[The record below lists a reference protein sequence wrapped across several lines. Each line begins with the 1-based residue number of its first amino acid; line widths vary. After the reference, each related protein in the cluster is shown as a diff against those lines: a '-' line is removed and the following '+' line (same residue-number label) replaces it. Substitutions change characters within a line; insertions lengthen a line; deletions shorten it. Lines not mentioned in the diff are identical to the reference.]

1 MTQARKRLVAVET
14 TPYYHVVGR
23 CVRRAFLCGEDA
35 ATGRSYEHRR
45 QWVVDRIGYLAELFS
60 IDVLAYAVMSNH
72 YHIVVRLR
80 PEDASAWSNDEVIDR
95 WARLY
100 GLPPL
105 LAKLRAGECSEVEH
119 AVAVELLERR
129 RQRLCS
135 LSWFMKC
142 LNEFIARQAN
152 KEDHCTGAFWEGRFK
167 SQALLDERALLSCM
181 TYVDLNP
188 IRAAMAKTPEQ
199 SDFTSIQARIQLKEP
214 IRLALFRD
222 QVPKNH
228 RDEAIPFYLPD
239 YLELVDWSGRAQR
252 RGKRGKIDESLPP
265 ILERFGF
272 DEASWQQSMKLF
284 QQPFPMIGGPDQVR
298 LAAQQLSRSWFR
310 GIGEMAFLANA

>member
-23 CVRRAFLCGEDA
+23 CVRRAFLCGKDTV
-35 ATGRSYEHRR
+35 TGRSYEHRR
-45 QWVVDRIGYLAELFS
+45 QWIVDRIALLTELFA

-72 YHIVVRLR
+72 YHLVVRLR
-80 PEDASAWSNDEVIDR
+80 PGRAATWSNDEVIDR
-95 WARLY
+95 WSRLY
-100 GLPPL
+100 GLPML
-105 LAKLRAGECSEVEH
+105 LAKLGNAECTQAEES
-119 AVAVELLERR
+119 VAIELLERR
-129 RQRLCS
+129 RNRLSS

-142 LNEFIARQAN
+142 LNEFIAREAN

-181 TYVDLNP
+181 AYVDLNP
-188 IRAAMAKTPEQ
+188 IRATMAKTPEA

-222 QVPKNH
+222 QVPKTQ
-228 RDEAIPFYLPD
+228 RDETIPFYLPD
-239 YLELVDWSGRAQR
+239 YLALVDWSGHIERND
-252 RGKRGKIDESLPP
+252 KRGKIDDSLPP

-272 DEASWQQSMKLF
+272 DEASWHQSLKLF
-284 QQPFPMIGGPDQVR
+284 QQPFPMIGGPDHVR
-298 LAAQQLSRSWFR
+298 LAAQQLSRKWFR